1 MLPEAAVMNH
11 PVLLLARAWCDQF
24 HFALASVP
32 PVLARLDALLPM
44 LDPATAALLAARA
57 APLRAFILMLRSDP
71 AAALA
76 QTEISLTQTPDEDRY
91 IRSMTVYFH
100 ALMLHMVGRGEEAEA
115 WLIDLQRA
123 AHGRVDAFT
132 IRLQFARCSNYRTG
146 GELEKLRTTASR
158 MLADAQAGQLS
169 LGEGWARVFLG
180 HVAYETNDLA
190 AAEDHYAAGI
200 RMTYVAHAA
209 AVRECLFGL
218 TLTQIAQRRFDD
230 AAATI
235 ARLGEF
241 RAGLDPEID
250 SLAARLALAQ
260 GDQAAALRWANSF
273 RPGALPPFLQ
283 WQEVP
288 ALTAARILAITGQDE
303 AMRRALDLLAPVA
316 AWAERSHSAWRSA
329 ECAALCAVAL
339 DGLGRTQAAD
349 EALHT
354 ALHLGNDA
362 GYRRTFLDIGPRL
375 QGPLTRQTRKRSTA
389 ATARLLL
396 RALAGEQEQAAPPAS
411 PAGDSV
417 NVLTAREQEVL
428 ALLARRYANKEIA
441 EELVITPNTVKRHTL
456 QIFAK
461 LGVNDR
467 RAAVERAQQ
476 LGLLSTEL

>member
-1 MLPEAAVMNH
+1 M
-11 PVLLLARAWCDQF
+11 
-24 HFALASVP
+24 
-32 PVLARLDALLPM
+32 
-44 LDPATAALLAARA
+44 
-57 APLRAFILMLRSDP
+57 
-71 AAALA
+71 
-76 QTEISLTQTPDEDRY
+76 
-91 IRSMTVYFH
+91 
-100 ALMLHMVGRGEEAEA
+100 
-115 WLIDLQRA
+115 
-123 AHGRVDAFT
+123 
-132 IRLQFARCSNYRTG
+132 
-146 GELEKLRTTASR
+146 
-158 MLADAQAGQLS
+158 
-169 LGEGWARVFLG
+169 
-180 HVAYETNDLA
+180 
-190 AAEDHYAAGI
+190 
-200 RMTYVAHAA
+200 
-209 AVRECLFGL
+209 RECLFGL

-241 RAGLDPEID
+241 RAGLDLEID

-260 GDQAAALRWANSF
+260 GDQEAAIRWANSF

-288 ALTAARILAITGQDE
+288 VLTAARILAITGHDE

-316 AWAERSHSAWRSA
+316 AWAERSHSAWRRA

-411 PAGDSV
+411 PAGDSA
-417 NVLTAREQEVL
+417 NALTAREQEVL

-476 LGLLSTEL
+476 LGLLSTGL